1 MSDAEEWR
9 TEKVDAMTIRVFGY
23 AGSFED
29 LFRLPGWPQAVSIDS
44 IKLHRIWKPGEP
56 ILIAIDP
63 STEETITVKFVCEI
77 LNVLRRNHCGYVADL
92 FQEST
97 GAEDDG
103 QLGTTWLLVPGKAPS
118 VLKYPNHKWG
128 DWICALTGGVFTE
141 IHPVQLIGGYE
152 GMWEAEKVFRHY
164 VTTAKSQEL
173 NHFLGG

>member
-1 MSDAEEWR
+1 MSDVEKWA
-9 TEKVDAMTIRVFGY
+9 TEKVDAMTIRIFGH
-23 AGSFED
+23 AGRFED

-44 IKLHRIWKPGEP
+44 IKLGSIWNPGEP
-56 ILIAIDP
+56 ILIVVNP
-63 STEETITVKFVCEI
+63 STEETITVRSVCEI

-92 FQEST
+92 LQKST
-97 GAEDDG
+97 GVDSDC
-103 QLGTTWLLVPGKAPS
+103 QLGTTWLLVPEKPPS
-118 VLKYPNHKWG
+118 VLKYPNQKWG
-128 DWICALTGGVFTE
+128 DWICTLTGGVFTE